1 MTKQEKKNSG
11 LKDGLRLRA
20 GIFHFRFQ
28 FHGHLKTGSTGC
40 RDLRSAQAYLLKY
53 RSTLALDAVDLRSSP
68 RATFQEAFNLYMKIQ
83 TPRLAPK
90 TIYLL
95 NSNMEHHWAHF
106 RDAPLKDMQS
116 HLDNLFPILKEK
128 MRPGSQ
134 RLVFARLRGVL
145 ELARKR
151 GLHNT
156 PLEYPVI
163 YVTRDPKQ
171 VLNDE
176 EIKIFFTYV
185 DRFGNLQ
192 QQIMIRSLLFLCLRV
207 SECQRL
213 HWDDYDE
220 EAMTYRI
227 DERQK
232 NGKISYLPVIPEM
245 AEWFAKQQ
253 RRKGELMCPGK
264 WGPHTP
270 RFTDIVIKKASTAM
284 GLKVPMTHHRFRSS
298 AATTLLRKGVPLA
311 VVARI
316 LRHSDVGS
324 VCMKHYWEEGLQ
336 DLRAGMVLLAPEH
349 SRELH
354 GQEPECA
361 SRSPKSC
368 DLKNRDWPMK

>member
-1 MTKQEKKNSG
+1 MAKQKKKNSG

-28 FHGHLKTGSTGC
+28 FHGKLKTGSTGC

-53 RSTLALDAVDLRSSP
+53 RSTLALDDVDLRNTP
-68 RATFQEAFNLYMKIQ
+68 RATFQDAFDLYLKIK
-83 TPRLAPK
+83 APHLVAK
-90 TIYLL
+90 TLY
-95 NSNMEHHWAHF
+95 NVKKNMEHHWSGF
-106 RDAPLKDMQS
+106 RDAPLKSMQT
-116 HLDNLFPILKEK
+116 HLDALYPVLKNK
-128 MRPGSQ
+128 VNPGSQ
-134 RLVFARLRGVL
+134 RLIFARLRGVL

-163 YVTRDPKQ
+163 DVVRDPKQ

-176 EIKIFFTYV
+176 ELKIFFTHV

-213 HWDDYDE
+213 NWDDYDE

-245 AEWFAKQQ
+245 AEWFAKQ
-253 RRKGELMCPGK
+253 RRRNGELMCPAK

-270 RFTDIVIKKASTAM
+270 RFTDIVIKKASKAM
-284 GLKVPMTHHRFRSS
+284 GLKVPMTHHRFRSC
-298 AATTLLRKGVPLA
+298 AATALLRKGVPLA

-316 LRHSDVGS
+316 LRHSDAGNI
-324 VCMKHYWEEGLQ
+324 CMKHYWEESVQ
-336 DLRAGMVLLAPEH
+336 DLRAGMMLLSSDKSQDLNSKA
-349 SRELH
+349 S
-354 GQEPECA
+354 EC
-361 SRSPKSC
+361 
-368 DLKNRDWPMK
+368 LN

>member
-1 MTKQEKKNSG
+1 MAKQEKKNTG

-28 FHGHLKTGSTGC
+28 FHGRLKTGSTGC

-53 RSTLALDAVDLRSSP
+53 RSTLALEAVDLRSTP
-68 RATFQEAFNLYMKIQ
+68 RATFQEAFNLYIKIQ
-83 TPRLAPK
+83 TPRLVPK

-95 NSNMEHHWAHF
+95 NSNMEHHWSHF
-106 RDAPLKDMQS
+106 RDAPLKDMQT
-116 HLDNLFPILKEK
+116 HLDELFPSLKQK

-163 YVTRDPKQ
+163 DVARDPKQ

-176 EIKIFFTYV
+176 ELKVFFTHV
-185 DRFGNLQ
+185 DQFGNLQ

-213 HWDDYDE
+213 NWDDYDE
-220 EAMTYRI
+220 ETMTYRI

-245 AEWFAKQQ
+245 AEWFAKQ
-253 RRKGELMCPGK
+253 RRRNGELMCPGK

-270 RFTDIVIKKASTAM
+270 RFTDIVIKKASNAM

-298 AATTLLRKGVPLA
+298 AATALLRKGVPLA

-316 LRHSDVGS
+316 LRHSDAGS
-324 VCMKHYWEEGLQ
+324 ICMKHYWEAGLQ
-336 DLRAGMVLLAPEH
+336 DLRAGMMLLSPEH
-349 SRELH
+349 SRDT
-354 GQEPECA
+354 QDQAP
-361 SRSPKSC
+361 
-368 DLKNRDWPMK
+368 D